1 MSVRDTTIL
10 DRKDLR
16 YLLIDS
22 LRLYSDNVAF
32 IDGNNPYRFSI
43 NKKVFYVLIRNVH
56 ESGDGRSNQDECSLQ
71 LSNTIGFVQAL
82 NSQIDTVILG
92 YFADEKVFTAWDPR
106 FQNDRFDKDYKSRT
120 KVRNVRVYS
129 RFSKQRQ
136 AAQEKIA
143 VYRDSNEQSVISF
156 QPEYLGLYLENI
168 ESIHHLSDEKLI
180 ELVEQSD
187 SLNNDNADGE
197 FDTTEGVL
205 TITHARQK
213 RDPNFRRKVYDAYN
227 NKCAMC
233 GIGLELIEAAH
244 IVPHSHELGT
254 DEIDNGISLCAL
266 HHTAYDRSLIYFDEQ
281 LEILINE
288 SKMEYLEKVG
298 LDSGIRKF
306 EKLAF
311 DKIQLPENHTLR
323 PNIGNIK
330 IANQTRGIFN
340 E

>member
-1 MSVRDTTIL
+1 MSVRDTIKL
-10 DRKDLR
+10 NRKDLR

-82 NSQIDTVILG
+82 NSQIDTIILG
-92 YFADEKVFTAWDPR
+92 YFADEKVFTAWNPR
-106 FQNDRFDKDYKSRT
+106 FQNDRFDSDYKKRT

-129 RFSKQRQ
+129 RFSVQKQ
-136 AAQEKIA
+136 AAVDGIA
-143 VYRDSNEQSVISF
+143 TYRDSNEQSVISF
-156 QPEYLGLYLENI
+156 KPEYLGLYLENV
-168 ESIHHLSDEKLI
+168 ETIHYLNDSELKELI
-180 ELVEQSD
+180 GQSD
-187 SLNNDNADGE
+187 NLNNQNADGE
-197 FDTTEGVL
+197 FDTSEGVL

-213 RDPNFRRKVYDAYN
+213 RDPNFRIKVYNAYN

-281 LEILINE
+281 LDILINE

-311 DKIQLPENHTLR
+311 DKIQIPENHTLR

-330 IANQTRGIFN
+330 IANQTRGIFDD
-340 E
+340 